1 MGMSNAQRLANV
13 ILNGFDAFFGDFQN
27 LTLGAQ
33 SRFEAAD
40 WLRVHAAMSNR
51 LEMYKKKVSAV
62 AALADEVAGERVMRR
77 SLWREAK
84 ADYSQL
90 IETHRNY
97 EIAQTFFNSVYCY
110 VFGHEKI
117 RDAHSFIDVP
127 DLLPK
132 GLDDEVIFTEYIRE
146 EDQRDMVRTILR
158 ATRFNLPF
166 EDLERDV
173 ERVVSLVESH
183 SRVGSLQQPAKIQV
197 LNSLFYRNKA
207 AYLVGRIVSNGEMLP
222 FVYPFLNNER
232 GAVYVDTVL
241 FSPDDVSKLFS
252 FTRSYFMV
260 DASVPSQYVD
270 FLKSIMPQKER
281 FELYNA
287 IGFGKHGKT
296 EFFRSAVANTKK
308 TNDQYVIAP
317 GIKGMVMLVFT
328 LPSFDYVYKVIKDR
342 FTPPKDMT
350 RDEVKGKYKLVKRW
364 DRAGRMADTQEFANL
379 AFDRRRFS
387 DELMAE
393 LEKEAP
399 SMLEERGSALILKHV
414 YVERRMI
421 PLNLYIQNASDEQLY
436 NIMDEY
442 GNAIKQLAGANIF
455 PGDMLLK
462 NFGVTR
468 HGRVVFYDYDEICPL
483 VDCQFRSIPEP
494 LNEQQEMAS
503 QPWYDVAPADVF
515 PEEFRLFFAG
525 NRRAREVF
533 DQLHPDLYQ
542 VDFWRGLQRQIQGGK
557 VGDVFPYRRRYR
569 FQRPDELAA
578 GGKVRG
584 LSAEAG

>member
-1 MGMSNAQRLANV
+1 MGISNALRLAKV
-13 ILNGFDAFFGDFQN
+13 ILNAFDAFFGDFQN

-33 SRFEAAD
+33 QRFEKAD
-40 WLRVHAAMSNR
+40 WLLVHAAMANR
-51 LEMYKKKVSAV
+51 LDMYKKKVRTV
-62 AALADEVAGERVMRR
+62 AAQANDISGGKVHDRFLWQLAKD
-77 SLWREAK
+77 
-84 ADYSQL
+84 DYAHL

-97 EIAQTFFNSVYCY
+97 EIAQTFFNSVYCF
-110 VFGHEKI
+110 VFDHDNI
-117 RDAHSFIDVP
+117 RDEHSFINVP
-127 DLLPK
+127 ELLPK
-132 GLDDEVIFTEYIRE
+132 GLDDEIIFSEYLVGSDIYE
-146 EDQRDMVRTILR
+146 VTKTILED
-158 ATRFNLPF
+158 TQFNLPF
-166 EDLERDV
+166 EDIDRDV
-173 ERVVSLVESH
+173 DRIMGLISPIFSELEKSGQTVRL
-183 SRVGSLQQPAKIQV
+183 QV

-207 AYLVGRIVSNGEMLP
+207 AYLVGRRLVGEDMQP
-222 FVYPFLNNER
+222 FVFPILNND
-232 GAVYVDTVL
+232 GQAVYVDTVL

-260 DASVPSQYVD
+260 DAPVPSQTID
-270 FLKSIMPQKER
+270 FLQSIMPQKER

-296 EFFRSAVANTKK
+296 EFYRSAVSNTVK
-308 TNDQYVIAP
+308 TSDQYIIAP

-328 LPSFDYVYKVIKDR
+328 LPSFEYVYKVIKDR

-364 DRAGRMADTQEFANL
+364 DRAGRMADTQEFTNL

-393 LEKEAP
+393 LEKEVP
-399 SMLEERGSALILKHV
+399 SLLQVKGNALILNHV

-421 PLNLYIQNASDEQLY
+421 PLNLYIKTATDEQLY

-483 VDCQFRSIPEP
+483 VECNFRSIPEAVT
-494 LNEQQEMAS
+494 EEQEMAS

-515 PEEFRLFFAG
+515 PEEFRLFFSG
-525 NRRAREVF
+525 NRRARDVF
-533 DQLHPDLYQ
+533 DELHADLYSP
-542 VDFWRGLQRQIQGGK
+542 DYWRSLQQQITEGK
-557 VGDVFPYRRRYR
+557 VEDVFPYRRRYR
-569 FQRPDELAA
+569 FPR
-578 GGKVRG
+578 
-584 LSAEAG
+584 

>member
-1 MGMSNAQRLANV
+1 MGMTNALRLAKV

-33 SRFEAAD
+33 SRFESAD
-40 WLRVHAAMSNR
+40 WLLVHAAMSNR
-51 LEMYKKKVSAV
+51 LEMYKKKVRSV
-62 AALADEVAGERVMRR
+62 AALAEDVDGQLVQDRA
-77 SLWREAK
+77 LWRAAK
-84 ADYSQL
+84 DDYSQL
-90 IETHRNY
+90 IETHSNY
-97 EIAQTFFNSVYCY
+97 EIAQTFFNSVYCF
-110 VFGHEKI
+110 VFEHEKI
-117 RDAHSFIDVP
+117 RDDHSFIDVP

-132 GLDDEVIFTEYIRE
+132 GLNDEVILTEYVVADDLSVPIKSLLQ
-146 EDQRDMVRTILR
+146 D
-158 ATRFNLPF
+158 TRFNLPF
-166 EDLERDV
+166 EDLQRDV
-173 ERVVSLVESH
+173 GRIQQLVEPLFSE
-183 SRVGSLQQPAKIQV
+183 RAAAGQAVKLQV
-197 LNSLFYRNKA
+197 LDSLFYRNKA
-207 AYLVGRIVSNGEMLP
+207 AYLVGRIVSGDETLP
-222 FVYPFLNNER
+222 FVFPFLNNER

-270 FLKSIMPQKER
+270 FLQSIMPQKER

-296 EFFRSAVANTKK
+296 EFFRSAVANTAK
-308 TNDQYVIAP
+308 THDQYVIAP

-350 RDEVKGKYKLVKRW
+350 REEVKGKYKLVKRW
-364 DRAGRMADTQEFANL
+364 DRAGRMADTQEFNNL

-387 DELMAE
+387 AELMAE
-393 LEKEAP
+393 LEKEVP
-399 SMLEERGSALILKHV
+399 SLLEVKGNALILKHV

-421 PLNLYIQNASDEQLY
+421 PLNLYIKTATDEQLY

-468 HGRVVFYDYDEICPL
+468 HRRVVFYDYDEICPL
-483 VDCQFRSIPEP
+483 VDCHFRTIPEP
-494 LNEQQEMAS
+494 RTEEQEMAS

-515 PEEFRLFFAG
+515 PEEFRLFFSG
-525 NRRAREVF
+525 NRRARDVF
-533 DQLHPDLYQ
+533 DQLHPDLYSA
-542 VDFWRGLQRQIQGGK
+542 DFWRGLQQQIKQGK
-557 VGDVFPYRRRYR
+557 VGDVFPYRRKYR
-569 FQRPDELAA
+569 FPRPAPN
-578 GGKVRG
+578 
-584 LSAEAG
+584 S